1 MKKQLINK
9 IEELETSIKEVKT
22 YIKMLEK
29 QNSSELANAKKLL
42 ADIENELVEL
52 QEQL

>member
-9 IEELETSIKEVKT
+9 IEELETSIKEIKT

-29 QNSSELANAKKLL
+29 QNSNELAKAKELLVSLESEL
-42 ADIENELVEL
+42 VGL

>member
-29 QNSSELANAKKLL
+29 QNSNELANVEKLL
-42 ADIENELVEL
+42 VSLESELVEI
-52 QEQL
+52 QKQL